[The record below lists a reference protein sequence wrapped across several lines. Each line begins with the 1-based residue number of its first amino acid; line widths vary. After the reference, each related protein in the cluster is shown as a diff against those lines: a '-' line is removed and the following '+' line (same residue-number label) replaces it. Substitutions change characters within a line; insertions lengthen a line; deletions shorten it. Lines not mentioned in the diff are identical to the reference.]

1 MKNHNDENSDLS
13 KRCSK
18 CPILIKEVAVI
29 KNLQLDVS
37 SKLETLTNKV
47 DKITLILLEKLSK

>member
-1 MKNHNDENSDLS
+1 MKNHNSENNDLS
-13 KRCSK
+13 KQCSK